1 MCTAH
6 GGGGDL
12 ANLKNPELFAKI
24 FLAIIHRYT
33 ENVFG
38 MCTHCNLFANSSPI
52 PLTCMVH
59 QNFSLSKFFRVR
71 CLYLY
76 LILLKVLAFYL
87 STSPKT
93 MPCTCT
99 WSNVKVLVL
108 YLSTFTCTSP
118 HAWPWYNHFTMQ
130 GEKLAI

>member
-6 GGGGDL
+6 REILVGKKL
-12 ANLKNPELFAKI
+12 ANLENPELFAKV

-33 ENVFG
+33 ENVFSI
-38 MCTHCNLFANSSPI
+38 CTYCNLFTNSLPI

-59 QNFSLSKFFRVR
+59 QPLSKFSRVR
-71 CLYLY
+71 YLYLY
-76 LILLKVLAFYL
+76 LNISKILAFYL

-99 WSNVKVLVL
+99 CTSTNVKVLVL
-108 YLSTFTCTSP
+108 YLSTFTCTFP
-118 HAWPWYNHFTMQ
+118 HAWPWKPN
-130 GEKLAI
+130 